1 MNIFRMVGILPAL
14 LPLLA
19 MLHGCAGSHRA
30 DSSARFGDILKE
42 YPAINE
48 PLSLRRIT
56 LPFSGPAGPRSE
68 ASDVSIIVHPAY
80 ALYIDRELDEQ
91 YPAVKWRLMKEQ
103 FEREANYISEQAR
116 LDNIVVLILP
126 AGSLSRVVGSSSYAA
141 YLNKTTGRKTSVFYM
156 YSETIVSGNLSAQDI
171 ATLCDFLQV
180 VKSQRL
186 LIGGGYIGRCQGELY
201 RQIVKYCAATKIYIV
216 PEISTI
222 SPADISDEE
231 ASDIFR
237 SVMRRDYSPV
247 REFILT
253 STDGNIQLLS
263 VPQVRE

>member
-1 MNIFRMVGILPAL
+1 MNIFRIGGILPAL
-14 LPLLA
+14 LTLLV

-42 YPAINE
+42 YPATNE
-48 PLSLRRIT
+48 PLSLRRIAPP
-56 LPFSGPAGPRSE
+56 LSGPAVSRPE

-80 ALYIDRELDEQ
+80 AVYVDRELDEQ

-116 LDNIVVLILP
+116 LGNIVVLILP
-126 AGSLSRVVGSSSYAA
+126 AGSLSRGLGSSSYTA
-141 YLNKTTGRKTSVFYM
+141 YLNKTTGGKASVFYL
-156 YSETIVSGNLSAQDI
+156 YSETIESGNLAAQDI

-180 VKSQRL
+180 VRAQRL

-201 RQIVKYCAATKIYIV
+201 GQIVKYCGATRIYIV

-231 ASDIFR
+231 ASDIFG

-247 REFILT
+247 KEIILT